1 MTGTATE
8 SRWALLAGAL
18 DDRTAVACWLA
29 GAAIAGVLQWSAIVS
44 GIVTGPG
51 QDSLLAAAGFAALGS
66 LLLALALP
74 VARFQAHRLASIE
87 GIGGTDALTLGLHA
101 ALGVL
106 LVVLV
111 RASALSVSLLVEI
124 GSVPLAQLELWW
136 RHAGPWQLQADL
148 LLYAAMVGA
157 LVAVTRRTGGSG
169 AGGQAAPTQPATGAG
184 GASDLR
190 RLPVTSGD
198 RVRLIP
204 VDDILWIGGAGSYA
218 RVHLDGTSH
227 LTRKTLTELARRLE
241 PAGFLR
247 VHRSSI
253 VNLRHLESLES
264 AGRGALRARLTDGTS
279 VRVAASRTDRLESAI
294 GAIGGS
300 IDD

>member
-1 MTGTATE
+1 MTPTAAPT
-8 SRWALLAGAL
+8 SRTVQPEAL
-18 DDRTAVACWLA
+18 DDGTTVASWLAAAALAGLLQWGAVA
-29 GAAIAGVLQWSAIVS
+29 G
-44 GIVTGPG
+44 GIVLGPG

-74 VARFQAHRLASIE
+74 VARFQAQRLASIG
-87 GIGGTDALTLGLHA
+87 GIGGRDALTLGVHA

-148 LLYAAMVGA
+148 LLYAAMLGA
-157 LVAVTRRTGGSG
+157 LVATVRRRSGRFPPGDPAVRAGSTTTSEL
-169 AGGQAAPTQPATGAG
+169 Q
-184 GASDLR
+184 
-190 RLPVTSGD
+190 RLPVRAGD
-198 RVRLIP
+198 RVELIP
-204 VDDILWIGGAGSYA
+204 VQEILWIEGAGSYA
-218 RVHLDGTSH
+218 RVHLEGTSH
-227 LTRKTLTELARRLE
+227 LTRETLTELARRLE

-264 AGRGALRARLTDGTS
+264 AGRGALRARLADGTS
-279 VRVAASRTDRLESAI
+279 VRVAASRTDRLESAV
-294 GAIGGS
+294 GATGGS
-300 IDD
+300 IGD

>member
-1 MTGTATE
+1 MTVTAVPR
-8 SRWALLAGAL
+8 RWTFLSGAL
-18 DDRTAVACWLA
+18 DDGAAVACWLT
-29 GAAIAGVLQWSAIVS
+29 GAALAGLLQWSAVAG
-44 GIVTGPG
+44 GIVLGPG

-74 VARFQAHRLASIE
+74 VARFQAHRLASLD
-87 GIGGTDALTLGLHA
+87 GFPGTDAVTLGLHV

-148 LLYAAMVGA
+148 LLYAAMLGA
-157 LVAVTRRTGGSG
+157 LVALRRRRGDSGPRGEAASTPGGSR
-169 AGGQAAPTQPATGAG
+169 
-184 GASDLR
+184 SDLR
-190 RLPVTSGD
+190 RLPVSSGD
-198 RVRLIP
+198 EVRLIP
-204 VDDILWIGGAGSYA
+204 VDDILWIEGAGSYA
-218 RVHLDGTSH
+218 RIHLDGTSH
-227 LTRKTLTELARRLE
+227 LTRKTLTELADRLE

-253 VNLRHLESLES
+253 VNLRHLRSLES

-279 VRVAASRTDRLESAI
+279 VRVAASRTDRLQSAI
-294 GAIGGS
+294 AGS
-300 IDD
+300 IGD